1 MEKTFKIKNNDLLYN
16 LTISS
21 DINSI
26 KFVLNPESS
35 NNNTSYEAIYT
46 LEEFKEKNK
55 IFLSFESIDAI
66 RNSLEQIFQ
75 NDKYTIKEKDKNMK
89 ITLQASLF
97 EDSVDIDLILYNKD
111 LLPNKIKKKENE
123 EKINNQ
129 VQYFNSEKGI
139 LDDNNQSMANDS
151 MSQLKN
157 EINLLK
163 QENKKL
169 TASNQKL
176 FKLYNE
182 FNQKIG
188 HSPQILKFK
197 FRPGDNYLVSDNGL
211 VALKCDG
218 GYNWNCYIIGDTKI
232 PQNSISKWKIQLKNF
247 KINQNVWNILI
258 GIGPE
263 NNNKEDNFYKNCW
276 SFACGNSK
284 LNIKN
289 LLGKKYMRKEKKIKK
304 GDVIEVI
311 VDRYLG
317 YLSFGINGVNYGIAC
332 QIPMEGD
339 LYPVI
344 AIHDIDQII
353 EIIY

>member
-1 MEKTFKIKNNDLLYN
+1 MEKTIKLKNNELLYN

-21 DINSI
+21 DTNSI

-35 NNNTSYEAIYT
+35 NNNTSYESIYT
-46 LEEFKEKNK
+46 LEDLQEKNK
-55 IFLSFESIDAI
+55 IFLSFESIDSI
-66 RNSLEQIFQ
+66 RNSIEKIFQ

-89 ITLQASLF
+89 ITLQGSLF

-111 LLPNKIKKKENE
+111 LLPNKIKKKEHGENL
-123 EKINNQ
+123 NNQ
-129 VQYFNSEKGI
+129 NQYFKSEKEI
-139 LDDNNQSMANDS
+139 LDNNNISNANDS

-169 TASNQKL
+169 TVSNQKL
-176 FKLYNE
+176 FKKYNE
-182 FNQKIG
+182 YNQKIG
-188 HSPQILKFK
+188 ISPQILKFK

-218 GYNWNCYIIGDTKI
+218 GYKWNCYIIGDTKI
-232 PQNSISKWKIQLKNF
+232 PLNSISKWKIQLKNF
-247 KINQNVWNILI
+247 KINQNVWNILV

-263 NNNKEDNFYKNCW
+263 NNNKEENFYKSCW
-276 SFACGNSK
+276 SLSCGNSK
-284 LNIKN
+284 INIKN

-304 GDVIEVI
+304 GDIIEVI
-311 VDRYLG
+311 VDRNLG